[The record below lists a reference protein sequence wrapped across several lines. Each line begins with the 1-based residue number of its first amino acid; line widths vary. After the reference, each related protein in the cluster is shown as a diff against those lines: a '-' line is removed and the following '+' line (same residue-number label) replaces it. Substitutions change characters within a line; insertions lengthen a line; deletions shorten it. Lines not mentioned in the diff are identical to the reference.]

1 LKGSVVLVLSRKRNE
16 DILIKTPE
24 GHIVTIRVVEIIGEK
39 VKLGFVADD
48 CVSIMR
54 KELVSTKEAKDGLE
68 RPVAGRPLYPAS

>member
-1 LKGSVVLVLSRKRNE
+1 MLVLSRKRNE

-24 GHIVTIRVVEIIGEK
+24 GHIVTIRVVEIIGDK

-54 KELVSTKEAKDGLE
+54 SELVITKEAKDGLE
-68 RPVAGRPLYPAS
+68 RPAAGGPLHSAS